1 MKTISKARLA
11 LLCGAASL
19 GAGLTA
25 TPAMAQTSEVEALEA
40 RLKTLEAGMAELRA
54 QLAAAR
60 STSAADGVAPAAAP
74 PAAAVPA
81 AQPAKTT
88 VQLSGF
94 FKTHVSL
101 SRLSDGALASTSA
114 GNDFYVPATI
124 PVGGGDEST
133 AFRGDAKQT
142 RIVVKASTPVA
153 GHRLDGLLEVDFQ
166 SSPGAG
172 NQRVTNAYSPALRRA
187 FITFDN
193 LLIGQEWTNFQ
204 YLPALPETTDYLGPS
219 EGTVFARQAQVRYTM
234 PLSQAL
240 TLSLSLENPAATVA
254 VANSAAIVEHD
265 TDRMPDLT
273 GRLNLA
279 LGNAEFSLAGLA
291 REVSIEAGSDDESAF
306 GWGVSLA
313 GKIALD
319 QDKRHDLR
327 FMVTRGEGIG
337 RYVGLNLSPD
347 AILLPGSTELE
358 TFPVTAGF
366 AAVKIGW
373 TDRLRSTV
381 MASAQ
386 RIDYPDGPTF
396 DGLVFSGLN
405 KQAWSTSVNLFY
417 SPVKQLDVGIEL
429 RHGERELVSGERGQ
443 LDRIEFAAKYGF

>member
-1 MKTISKARLA
+1 MKTISKRRVA
-11 LLCGAASL
+11 LLCGVASL
-19 GAGLTA
+19 GTCLTA
-25 TPAMAQTSEVEALEA
+25 TPAMAQTSDVEALEA

-60 STSAADGVAPAAAP
+60 SASEADGAASDPAHAAPAQRADPAAP
-74 PAAAVPA
+74 PA
-81 AQPAKTT
+81 KTS
-88 VQLSGF
+88 VELSGF

-114 GNDFYVPATI
+114 GNDFYIPATI
-124 PVGGGDEST
+124 PVSGGDDST
-133 AFRGDAKQT
+133 SFRGDAKQT
-142 RIVVKASTPVA
+142 RIVVKANTPVA
-153 GHRLDGLLEVDFQ
+153 GHRLAGLLEVDFQ
-166 SSPGAG
+166 SSPGVG
-172 NQRVTNAYSPALRRA
+172 TQRLTNAYNPALRRA

-219 EGTVFARQAQVRYTM
+219 EGTVFARQAQVRYTA

-240 TLSLSLENPAATVA
+240 TLSLALENPSATVA
-254 VANSAAIVEHD
+254 IADSAAIVEHD

-273 GRLNLA
+273 GRLNFA
-279 LGNAEFSLAGLA
+279 LGGAEFSLAGLA
-291 REVSIEAGSDDESAF
+291 REVSIEAGNDTQSAF

-319 QDKRHDLR
+319 QDRRHDLR

-366 AAVKIGW
+366 AAVKFGW
-373 TDRLRSTV
+373 TDRLRSTL

-386 RIDYPDGPTF
+386 RIDYPDGP
-396 DGLVFSGLN
+396 VFAGLN
-405 KQAWSTSVNLFY
+405 EQAWSASVNLFY
-417 SPVKQLDVGIEL
+417 SPVKQFDVGIEL